1 MSDANERTVWE
12 PKVPTLPEGG
22 FQSWLNW
29 ETKFGEYGDPGYE
42 RMTFP
47 ITSVS
52 AFGNNDPF
60 DLIWTLYRG
69 EDGLLL
75 AVHASYYDAEGLRHP
90 FIFIVHPDHR
100 GKGIASKIARDL
112 EDEFIANEAHRYG
125 MSPAEFA
132 ALSRA
137 ELAALVVPDMYK
149 NVEANQSGAGF
160 LNKLVDQFYNVEKEF

>member
-1 MSDANERTVWE
+1 
-12 PKVPTLPEGG
+12 
-22 FQSWLNW
+22 
-29 ETKFGEYGDPGYE
+29 
-42 RMTFP
+42 MTFP

-149 NVEANQSGAGF
+149 DVETNPSGAGF
-160 LNKLVDQFYNVEKEF
+160 LNKLVDKFYNVERES

>member
-1 MSDANERTVWE
+1 MSDVNEGIVWE

-22 FQSWLNW
+22 FQTWLNY

-42 RMTFP
+42 RILLP
-47 ITSVS
+47 IRSVK

-75 AVHASYYDAEGLRHP
+75 AVHASYYDADGLRHP

-125 MSPAEFA
+125 MTPAEFA
-132 ALSRA
+132 ALPRA

-149 NVEANQSGAGF
+149 DVEANPSGAGF
-160 LNKLVDQFYNVEKEF
+160 LNKLVDQFYNVERES